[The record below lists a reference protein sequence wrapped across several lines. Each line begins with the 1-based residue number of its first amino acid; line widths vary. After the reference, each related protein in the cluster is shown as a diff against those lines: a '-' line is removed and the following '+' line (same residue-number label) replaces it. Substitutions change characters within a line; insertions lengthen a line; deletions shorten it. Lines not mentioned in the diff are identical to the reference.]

1 MLSSS
6 IFGLVMSGGVAA
18 AATDTKSVLEVVAI
32 AEVDFGG
39 ILGTRAGAVAVGMTS
54 DCKVLFTAQDAL
66 QFASG
71 GASDG
76 RARQKLAAMIQTD
89 GVPEGFHRGRWKPVN
104 GPREGGGL
112 MRSSLRPRVMCGI
125 RDSSHKH
132 MHTQYTHTHTHTHT
146 RTHTHTHKYIHTHTP
161 TPVARSC
168 VLSLSRNLS
177 ISLSLGV
184 PACVSGGG
192 DALLAG
198 ADENSW
204 QSRPR
209 HACASS
215 ALTWAAPTTVQKHC
229 PRKRHTLMA
238 GSSAYAHG
246 RHC

>member
-1 MLSSS
+1 
-6 IFGLVMSGGVAA
+6 MSGGVAA

-132 MHTQYTHTHTHTHT
+132 MHTQYTHTHTHTHSHT
-146 RTHTHTHKYIHTHTP
+146 HTYTQIHTHTHP
-161 TPVARSC
+161 RPWP
-168 VLSLSRNLS
+168 SLWVCRRVSQGAVIPCSQAQTKTRGNPDR
-177 ISLSLGV
+177 GTRV
-184 PACVSGGG
+184 PAV
-192 DALLAG
+192 
-198 ADENSW
+198 
-204 QSRPR
+204 
-209 HACASS
+209 H
-215 ALTWAAPTTVQKHC
+215 
-229 PRKRHTLMA
+229 
-238 GSSAYAHG
+238 
-246 RHC
+246 

>member
-1 MLSSS
+1 M
-6 IFGLVMSGGVAA
+6 GPA
-18 AATDTKSVLEVVAI
+18 K
-32 AEVDFGG
+32 
-39 ILGTRAGAVAVGMTS
+39 TR
-54 DCKVLFTAQDAL
+54 
-66 QFASG
+66 
-71 GASDG
+71 SDG
-76 RARQKLAAMIQTD
+76 QGRRSPRGLSPRPVEAGRRAARRRWPDAVIAQATCDVRHTWQSQT
-89 GVPEGFHRGRWKPVN
+89 HA
-104 GPREGGGL
+104 
-112 MRSSLRPRVMCGI
+112 
-125 RDSSHKH
+125 
-132 MHTQYTHTHTHTHT
+132 HTTHTHTHTHT
-146 RTHTHTHKYIHTHTP
+146 RTHTHTHKYIHTHTH

>member
-1 MLSSS
+1 
-6 IFGLVMSGGVAA
+6 MSGGVAA
-18 AATDTKSVLEVVAI
+18 AAADTKSVLVVDKI

-54 DCKVLFTAQDAL
+54 DCKVWFTAQDAL

-112 MRSSLRPRVMCGI
+112 MRSCAAYVTAVTN
-125 RDSSHKH
+125 

-146 RTHTHTHKYIHTHTP
+146 RAHTHTHKYIHTPTP

-168 VLSLSRNLS
+168 VLSLSKSLS

-209 HACASS
+209 HAACQQCIDLGCANYGAE
-215 ALTWAAPTTVQKHC
+215 ALPA
-229 PRKRHTLMA
+229 
-238 GSSAYAHG
+238 
-246 RHC
+246 

>member
-18 AATDTKSVLEVVAI
+18 AATDTKNVLEVVAI

-71 GASDG
+71 GASETT
-76 RARQKLAAMIQTD
+76 AKQKLAAMVKAD
-89 GVPEGFHRGRWKPVN
+89 GKPEGFHRGRWKPVN

-177 ISLSLGV
+177 ISL
-184 PACVSGGG
+184 
-192 DALLAG
+192 
-198 ADENSW
+198 
-204 QSRPR
+204 
-209 HACASS
+209 
-215 ALTWAAPTTVQKHC
+215 C

>member
-54 DCKVLFTAQDAL
+54 DCKVWFTAQDAL

-132 MHTQYTHTHTHTHT
+132 MHTQDTHTNTHPP
-146 RTHTHTHKYIHTHTP
+146 TP

-168 VLSLSRNLS
+168 VCVAMSSLSLSKSLS

>member
-1 MLSSS
+1 
-6 IFGLVMSGGVAA
+6 MSGGVAA
-18 AATDTKSVLEVVAI
+18 AAPDTKSVLEVDTI
-32 AEVDFGG
+32 AVVDFG
-39 ILGTRAGAVAVGMTS
+39 TRVGAVSVGMTS

-112 MRSSLRPRVMCGI
+112 MRSSLRTRVMCGI

-132 MHTQYTHTHTHTHT
+132 AHTIHTHTHTHT
-146 RTHTHTHKYIHTHTP
+146 LAHTHIHTNTYTHTP

-209 HACASS
+209 HAACQQCIDLGCANYGAE
-215 ALTWAAPTTVQKHC
+215 ALPA
-229 PRKRHTLMA
+229 
-238 GSSAYAHG
+238 
-246 RHC
+246 

>member
-89 GVPEGFHRGRWKPVN
+89 GVPESFHRGRWKPVN

-112 MRSSLRPRVMCGI
+112 MRSSRVMCGI

-132 MHTQYTHTHTHTHT
+132 MHTQYTHTHTHTHSHT
-146 RTHTHTHKYIHTHTP
+146 HTYTQIHTHTHTHTRGQILC
-161 TPVARSC
+161 A
-168 VLSLSRNLS
+168 LSLE
-177 ISLSLGV
+177 ISLSLSLWVCRRVSQGAVMPCSQAQTKTRGNPDRGTRV
-184 PACVSGGG
+184 PAV
-192 DALLAG
+192 
-198 ADENSW
+198 
-204 QSRPR
+204 
-209 HACASS
+209 H
-215 ALTWAAPTTVQKHC
+215 
-229 PRKRHTLMA
+229 
-238 GSSAYAHG
+238 
-246 RHC
+246 

>member
-6 IFGLVMSGGVAA
+6 IFELALSGGVAA
-18 AATDTKSVLEVVAI
+18 AAPDTKSVLEVVAI

-132 MHTQYTHTHTHTHT
+132 AHTIHTHTHTHTHSRTHTYTQIHTHTHTHT
-146 RTHTHTHKYIHTHTP
+146 RGQILC
-161 TPVARSC
+161 A
-168 VLSLSRNLS
+168 LSLE
-177 ISLSLGV
+177 ISLSLLASLSLWVCRRVSQGAVMPCSQAQTKTRGNPDRGTRV
-184 PACVSGGG
+184 PAVHSTHPAAACMLPVRF
-192 DALLAG
+192 
-198 ADENSW
+198 NSKP
-204 QSRPR
+204 QSWCCWTR
-209 HACASS
+209 A
-215 ALTWAAPTTVQKHC
+215 Q
-229 PRKRHTLMA
+229 
-238 GSSAYAHG
+238 
-246 RHC
+246 